1 MKDKAFL
8 ADAERSNLEVDPIT
22 GEDMQTRI
30 TEAYQADKPI
40 IDRMSELM
48 GRQTK
53 G

>member
-1 MKDKAFL
+1 MKDFL
-8 ADAERSNLEVDPIT
+8 AEGEKTHLEVDPMK

-30 TEAYQADKPI
+30 TEAYKAPKAI
-40 IDRMSELM
+40 VKRMSELM